1 MAKLIV
7 IEGPMKGLSF
17 ELGARTVFIG
27 RSSKN
32 DIQIKDSTISRKQ
45 FKIFRIGN
53 KLFTEDL
60 KSTNGTA
67 INGELITPGEG
78 YEMSEGDTVSIGST
92 VLRLTEVHV
101 DKISLEVDGS
111 AIQGAKLDS
120 KEKDQLPKERRSQS
134 PRNLELVSRVSELLR
149 QSLSINDIC
158 EKMLEYL
165 MDTLPRVDRAAILL
179 YDNQKGDIKE
189 VISRSRQDPWD
200 EAVRYSRSIV
210 GRVLEEG
217 RAIRMSNTGFEAP
230 DDFSESMSTM
240 QICSAMCVP
249 VISNS
254 EIRGAIY
261 VDSIRVPYGFRK
273 DDLLLLN
280 SLSGPVAV
288 VIENEMLSSRLEGA
302 SSQ

>member
-7 IEGPMKGLSF
+7 IAGPMKGLSF
-17 ELGARTVFIG
+17 ELGARTFFIG

-53 KLFTEDL
+53 KLFAEDL
-60 KSTNGTA
+60 KSTNGTV
-67 INGELITPGEG
+67 INAELITPGEG

-92 VLRLTEVHV
+92 VLRLTEVDA
-101 DKISLEVDGS
+101 DKISIEVDDS
-111 AIQGAKLDS
+111 AIQGANSDS
-120 KEKDQLPKERRSQS
+120 TEKDRMPGERRSQS
-134 PRNLELVSRVSELLR
+134 PKNLEMVSRMSELLR
-149 QSLSINDIC
+149 QSMSINEIC

-179 YDNQKGDIKE
+179 YDNHKGDIKE

-230 DDFSESMSTM
+230 DNFSESMSTM

-302 SSQ
+302 S

>member
-1 MAKLIV
+1 MAKLVV

-17 ELGARTVFIG
+17 ELGDRTVFIG

-32 DIQIKDSTISRKQ
+32 DIQIKDNAISRKQ
-45 FKIFRIGN
+45 FKIFRIAN
-53 KLFTEDL
+53 KLFVEDL
-60 KSTNGTA
+60 KSTNGTS

-78 YEMSEGDTVSIGST
+78 YETGEGDIISIGNT
-92 VLRLTEVHV
+92 ALRLAEVQV
-101 DKISLEVDGS
+101 DKISSEVDDS
-111 AIQGAKLDS
+111 AIQGAKPDS
-120 KEKDQLPKERRSQS
+120 KEKDQLSEERRSRS
-134 PRNLELVSRVSELLR
+134 PQNLELFSRVSELLR
-149 QSLSINDIC
+149 HRLGINEIC
-158 EKMLEYL
+158 EKILEYL

-179 YDNQKGDIKE
+179 YDDQKEDIKE

-210 GRVLEEG
+210 SRVLKEG
-217 RAIRMSNTGFEAP
+217 KSVRMSNTDYEAP
-230 DDFSESMSTM
+230 DDLSESMSSL

-254 EIRGAIY
+254 EMRGAIY
-261 VDSIRVPYGFRK
+261 VDSIKVPYGFRK

-288 VIENEMLSSRLEGA
+288 IIENEMLSSRLEEAA
-302 SSQ
+302 S

>member
-1 MAKLIV
+1 MAKLVV

-17 ELGARTVFIG
+17 ELGEQTVFIG

-32 DIQIKDSTISRKQ
+32 DIQIKDNAISRKQ
-45 FKIFRIGN
+45 FKVFKIGN
-53 KLFTEDL
+53 KLFVEDL
-60 KSTNGTA
+60 KSTNGTS

-78 YEMSEGDTVSIGST
+78 YETSEGDIISIGNT
-92 VLRLTEVHV
+92 ALRLAEFHV
-101 DKISLEVDGS
+101 DKISSEVDDL
-111 AIQGAKLDS
+111 AIQGAKSDS
-120 KEKDQLPKERRSQS
+120 REKDQLSEERRSRS
-134 PRNLELVSRVSELLR
+134 PRNLELVSKVSELLR
-149 QSLSINDIC
+149 QSLGVNEIC
-158 EKMLEYL
+158 EKILEYL

-179 YDNQKGDIKE
+179 YDDQKGDIKE

-210 GRVLEEG
+210 SRVLKEG
-217 RAIRMSNTGFEAP
+217 KAIRMSNTDYEAP
-230 DDFSESMSTM
+230 DDLSESMSTL

-254 EIRGAIY
+254 EIRGAMY
-261 VDSIRVPYGFRK
+261 VDSIKVPYGFRK

-288 VIENEMLSSRLEGA
+288 VIENEMLSSRLNEA
-302 SSQ
+302 PS